1 MRKKARS
8 AAQKAATRK
17 LVALNRRRRGKTTK
31 RRRRNPVARPA
42 VKTHIVQGR
51 RRRKPAA
58 RRAVTR
64 RRRRNPTRRM
74 TMQGI
79 LNQQLM
85 PAFQGGVGALGL
97 DFAWGMLPLPANL
110 KTGQLRHV
118 VKGVGALGL
127 GWLAANFVKPS
138 TAAQLSTGALTVVMH
153 TALRETIQT
162 TVPQAAQFL
171 GEYVE
176 GMGYYNAG
184 EIVSPQYNGNGNGN
198 NMGQVPY
205 GSPLTP
211 MGEYMPDNGVGYYET
226 DVEGDLMGMGVGIYE

>member
-8 AAQKAATRK
+8 PAQKAATRK
-17 LVALNRRRRGKTTK
+17 LVAFNKRRRSGTKTTRK
-31 RRRRNPVARPA
+31 TRRRNPTARPA
-42 VKTHIVQGR
+42 MKTHVVQNS
-51 RRRKPAA
+51 RRKPAA
-58 RRAVTR
+58 RAVPR
-64 RRRRNPTRRM
+64 RRSNPAPRM
-74 TMQGI
+74 TMQSI
-79 LNQQLM
+79 MNKQLM
-85 PAFQGGVGALGL
+85 PALQGGVGALGL

-127 GWLAANFVKPS
+127 GWLAGNFMKPA

-171 GEYVE
+171 GEYIE

-184 EIVSPQYNGNGNGN
+184 EIVSPQYDTNDNN

-211 MGEYMPDNGVGYYET
+211 MGMNDDNMSYYET
-226 DVEGDLMGMGVGIYE
+226 DVEGDLMGMGVGVYE